1 LKSAKE
7 IWRRSAPFCAAAALC
22 SVVIAVSAADTAASA
37 GPPTA
42 SQRLQQR
49 FTAAVDGWR
58 KAVSK
63 LPDQEPHEA
72 QLVRELRVVVAPT
85 PLPLLRVQRRLDGY
99 TFIVSAGWLA
109 LLDELLRA
117 EAVSDGKRDCL
128 SRYLA
133 KVGGALRDN
142 RDRAAKEVPE
152 APHAL
157 PRLATWLE
165 SRETPEDCRKLSA
178 RLRSAAVQARADEY
192 ADTAVLWLLTR
203 QAALLVSLP
212 IPPAASDPGAPKD
225 TAPASPRA
233 RATTAC
239 IWAGYAAATQT
250 AATESAAATAALRT
264 AVAPPDAAASSPD
277 RRAQLALECYGYTKP
292 AALTWLRD
300 NAAKLFDE
308 QTEQA
313 LYAQTLRPASG
324 AAGTQVAR

>member
-1 LKSAKE
+1 M
-7 IWRRSAPFCAAAALC
+7 AAALC
-22 SVVIAVSAADTAASA
+22 SVAIAVSAANAAA
-37 GPPTA
+37 AATPPTA

-49 FTAAVDGWR
+49 FTAAVEGWR

-63 LPDQEPHEA
+63 LPAQEPHEA

-85 PLPLLRVQRRLDGY
+85 PLPLLRVHRRLDGH
-99 TFIVSAGWLA
+99 TLIVSAGWLA

-117 EAVSDGKRDCL
+117 EAVSDGKKDCL

-133 KVGGALRDN
+133 KVGGVLRDN
-142 RDRAAKEVPE
+142 RNRAAKEVPE
-152 APHAL
+152 ALHAL

-165 SRETPEDCRKLSA
+165 SRDTPEDCRNLSA

-192 ADTAVLWLLTR
+192 ADTAALWLLTR
-203 QAALLVSLP
+203 QAALLVALP
-212 IPPAASDPGAPKD
+212 APRAESVPGAAKDAAAASPK
-225 TAPASPRA
+225 AGPA
-233 RATTAC
+233 TIC
-239 IWAGYAAATQT
+239 IWAGHAAATQT
-250 AATESAAATAALRT
+250 AAIESAAATAASRPV
-264 AVAPPDAAASSPD
+264 VAPSDAGALSPD
-277 RRAQLALECYGYTKP
+277 LRAQMALDCYGHTKP

-313 LYAQTLRPASG
+313 LVAQTLRPASG